1 MLKCCNKG
9 ISVIIIKEEMI
20 SFFYGEVFDMN
31 INSDLYINF
40 KEEI

>member
-1 MLKCCNKG
+1 
-9 ISVIIIKEEMI
+9 MI

-40 KEEI
+40 KEEIQKWKQNKILMIID